1 MVDVLLRHKGE
12 YHVYFYMAPPLNE
25 SIVTVRTER
34 RRTCKLYIRYCFSSH
49 SPALL
54 NVCSLYHIMLLS
66 FVLFARDT
74 HNNHD
79 DWIINDTSY
88 YLELSAVYGYNQ
100 ATHDTVRDKSKGRGL
115 LYPDAFAEDHLLFL
129 PLPPCLIHNFI
140 SEAILKIKIT
150 LPLIPSW
157 RRNRTR
163 CFLIEDC
170 VSEIQRATP
179 LDWMHSTPSNSRMDR
194 LSPGTKVIT
203 VASNSIC

>member
-25 SIVTVRTER
+25 SMVTVRTER

-49 SPALL
+49 SPALP

-79 DWIINDTSY
+79 DWIINDASY

-100 ATHDTVRDKSKGRGL
+100 ATHDTVHDKSKGRGL

-129 PLPPCLIHNFI
+129 PLPPSPSI
-140 SEAILKIKIT
+140 SYSRGT
-150 LPLIPSW
+150 TTSFQRPFSRSRSPSRW
-157 RRNRTR
+157 
-163 CFLIEDC
+163 
-170 VSEIQRATP
+170 
-179 LDWMHSTPSNSRMDR
+179 
-194 LSPGTKVIT
+194 SPVGGETGQGVF
-203 VASNSIC
+203 